1 MKPANSIP
9 FLQDKIQGIGSALF
23 YNLSGGVLKFPTTIV
38 SILRVDELANI
49 WFFTNRPEQQLNEFD
64 REFPAHM
71 QFYRKGK
78 GYYLQIIG
86 KAYIINDPE
95 ELNALIGLP
104 DEVKAKAFKEMVLV
118 KVKIGSAKYYINQP
132 RFTYKHN
139 LLGLLNR
146 FYSWLFREPAR
157 QEPYVFQPLARLGL
171 STM

>member
-9 FLQDKIQGIGSALF
+9 FLQDRIQGIGSALF

-38 SILRVDELANI
+38 SIITVDELANI

-95 ELNALIGLP
+95 ELNSLIGFSE
-104 DEVKAKAFKEMVLV
+104 EVKEKAFKEMVLI
-118 KVKIGSAKYYINQP
+118 KFKIGSAKYYTFQP
-132 RFTYKHN
+132 KFIYKHN
-139 LLGLLNR
+139 VFGWLNR
-146 FYSWLFREPAR
+146 FYNWFFKEPAR
-157 QEPYVFQPLARLGL
+157 TEPYVFRPLPRLGF
-171 STM
+171 

>member
-38 SILRVDELANI
+38 SILKVDECANI

-95 ELNALIGLP
+95 ELNGLIGLS
-104 DEVKAKAFKEMVLV
+104 DEVKARAFKEMVLI
-118 KVKIGSAKYYINQP
+118 KVKIGSARYYTFQP
-132 RFTYKHN
+132 RFAYKHN
-139 LLGLLNR
+139 IFGWLTR
-146 FYSWLFREPAR
+146 FYNWLFKEPTR
-157 QEPYVFQPLARLGL
+157 TEPYVFQPLPRFA
-171 STM
+171 